1 MKQIIAIVKP
11 HKLDDIR
18 SAMEGVGVDSFTY
31 GEVRGIGHHKGER
44 DIYRGLEYAP
54 SYVPMMEVIV
64 VVNDDVADRLVAAI
78 VGAAKTDDPGDGKIL
93 VSELSDTIDISSG
106 KSGPEAV

>member
-1 MKQIIAIVKP
+1 MKQIMAVVKP
-11 HKLDDIR
+11 YKIDDIR
-18 SAMEGVGVDSFTY
+18 DAMEGVGIDSFTY

-64 VVNDDVADRLVAAI
+64 VVNDDIAKQVVAAI
-78 VGAAKTDDPGDGKIL
+78 AKAAKTDEPGDGKIM
-93 VSELSDTIDISSG
+93 VSDLSDAIDISSG
-106 KSGPEAV
+106 KSGPDAI

>member
-1 MKQIIAIVKP
+1 MKQIVAVVKP
-11 HKLDDIR
+11 YKIDDIR
-18 SAMEGVGVDSFTY
+18 DAMEGVGVDSFTY

-64 VVNDDVADRLVAAI
+64 VVNDDIVDQVVAAI
-78 VGAAKTDDPGDGKIL
+78 AGAAKTDEPGDGKIM
-93 VSELSDTIDISSG
+93 VSDLAGITDISSG
-106 KSGPEAV
+106 KSGREAV